1 MLDLGRRQLIT
12 LLGGAAVA
20 WPLAARAQQRRMR
33 RIGVLMSTAE
43 TDPESPPRIAA
54 FQRGLATVGWIAG
67 QNVRIDY
74 RWAAGEPAQM
84 QVLAREL
91 VNLQPD
97 VILAHTTPSTA
108 ALMRETRTIP
118 IVFVVV
124 GDPVGSGFVASIPRP
139 GGNITGFTNIESSL
153 GGKWIQLLK
162 EIAPRVTRVSLLFNP
177 ETAPF
182 AAFYVHPIEAAA
194 PSFAVEPIAKPIRT
208 DTEIEAAITDV
219 GRESTGGLIV
229 LPDTFTTVHRK
240 AIISAAARNNVP
252 TIYPFRYM
260 ASDGGLIAY
269 GVDVVDLF
277 QRAAPYVDRILRGAN
292 PADLPV
298 QAPTKFEL
306 VINLE
311 TAKAL
316 GLQAPPTLL
325 ALADEVIE

>member
-1 MLDLGRRQLIT
+1 MIRRRDFLT
-12 LLGGAAVA
+12 LLGGAAA
-20 WPLAARAQQRRMR
+20 GWPLAARAQRGERMR
-33 RIGVLMSTAE
+33 RIGVLMATAE
-43 TDPESPPRIAA
+43 TDPESPSRVAA
-54 FQRGLATVGWIAG
+54 FQHGLATAGWITG

-74 RWAAGEPAQM
+74 RWASGEPTRI

-91 VNLQPD
+91 VESQPD
-97 VILAHTTPSTA
+97 VILASTTPSTA
-108 ALMRETRTIP
+108 ALMKETRTIP

-124 GDPVGSGFVASIPRP
+124 SDPVGSGFVASIPRP

-162 EIAPRVTRVSLLFNP
+162 EIAPRVTRVALMFNP

-182 AAFYVHPIEAAA
+182 AAFYLRPIETAA
-194 PSFAVEPIAKPIRT
+194 PSFAVEPIAKPVRT
-208 DTEIEAAITDV
+208 DSEIESAITDV
-219 GRESTGGLIV
+219 GRESSSGFIV
-229 LPDTFTTVHRK
+229 LPETFTTVHRK
-240 AIISAAARNNVP
+240 SIISAAARNNVP

-269 GVDVVDLF
+269 GVDLVDLF
-277 QRAAPYVDRILRGAN
+277 RRAAPYVDRILRGAN

-298 QAPTKFEL
+298 QAPIKFEL
-306 VINLE
+306 VINLK

-325 ALADEVIE
+325 ATADEVIE